1 MQICH
6 CSHEHP
12 LALCMME
19 DTGEPCKGRSRP
31 ILDLGHVCHR
41 CGFLLHKKCEKL
53 PRKVLL
59 RVHPKHPL
67 TLQFSSETF
76 KCGVC
81 KKTGSGLTFQCG
93 ECKYNVDVTCFLT
106 NFPCTDFPPQECKT
120 RKLPRSTA
128 TLCLCAQ
135 QSKRKCTGCEQQ
147 ISGSACCCKECDL
160 LTLHKYCA
168 QLPRQRENPCCLSH
182 SRALLKETCA
192 ICDACRKIN
201 GGSVYHCDKCSFD
214 LDLVCT
220 CLAPS
225 LKLEKCNDFPSCFK
239 ESRGQVSCNSC
250 STPCSNNLYR
260 CVSCNFNVHCTCLPL
275 PSTVKHKHHPHS
287 LTLKEPTPKDDSSRI
302 CCAACKMKICPKDRA
317 YYCAECCYGVH
328 LECVVPEE
336 QPDRG
341 KLAEDIARVQ
351 EALNAIAA
359 QL

>member
-93 ECKYNVDVTCFLT
+93 ECKYNVD
-106 NFPCTDFPPQECKT
+106 
-120 RKLPRSTA
+120 
-128 TLCLCAQ
+128 
-135 QSKRKCTGCEQQ
+135 
-147 ISGSACCCKECDL
+147 
-160 LTLHKYCA
+160 
-168 QLPRQRENPCCLSH
+168 RENPCCLSH

-250 STPCSNNLYR
+250 STPWSNNLYR

-302 CCAACKMKICPKDRA
+302 CCASCKMKICPKDRA

-328 LECVVPEE
+328 LECVVPE
-336 QPDRG
+336 PDRG
-341 KLAEDIARVQ
+341 KLAEDIARVL
-351 EALNAIAA
+351 EELNAIAA